1 MTRRAQY
8 LSLLLVATVVVIVD
22 QLTKSI
28 ALANFEDE
36 PVDVIEGVLT
46 FRITYNSGGAFGL
59 LQGLPG
65 LFLVATI
72 VATVVILFWVR
83 HLDRPHWM
91 VPLGMVLGGG
101 IGNLI
106 DRVVRSTDGQV
117 VDFIDFHVW
126 PVFNI
131 ADACIVIGVVWLI
144 FLGGRE
150 ELDRGREEAEGLGK

>member
-1 MTRRAQY
+1 MTKRNQY
-8 LSLLLVATVVVIVD
+8 LVLSIVAAVVVAID
-22 QLTKSI
+22 QLTKTI
-28 ALANFEDE
+28 ALENFKDAPE
-36 PVDVIEGVLT
+36 DVIDGVLT

-72 VATVVILFWVR
+72 VAAVVILFWVR

-101 IGNLI
+101 LGNLI
-106 DRVVRSTDGQV
+106 DRVIRSTDGRV
-117 VDFIDFHVW
+117 VDFIDFQVW

-131 ADACIVIGVVWLI
+131 ADACIVTGVLWLI

-150 ELDRGREEAEGLGK
+150 EVERMGE

>member
-1 MTRRAQY
+1 MTKRNQY
-8 LSLLLVATVVVIVD
+8 LVLSMVAAVVIGID

-28 ALANFEDE
+28 ALANFEDD
-36 PVDVIEGVLT
+36 PQDVIEGVLT

-72 VATVVILFWVR
+72 VAAVVILFWVR

-101 IGNLI
+101 VGNLV
-106 DRVVRSTDGQV
+106 DRTVRSTDGQV

-131 ADACIVIGVVWLI
+131 ADVCIVTGVLWLI

-150 ELDRGREEAEGLGK
+150 EVERMGE

>member
-1 MTRRAQY
+1 MTRRTQY
-8 LSLLLVATVVVIVD
+8 LTLFIVAAVVVAVD

-28 ALANFEDE
+28 ALANFKDE
-36 PVDVIEGVLT
+36 PQDVIEGVLT

-72 VATVVILFWVR
+72 VASVVILFWVR

-101 IGNLI
+101 MGNLI

-117 VDFIDFHVW
+117 VDFIDFHFW

-131 ADACIVIGVVWLI
+131 ADACIVVGVLWLI

-150 ELDRGREEAEGLGK
+150 EVERMAE

>member
-8 LSLLLVATVVVIVD
+8 LTLSLVAAVVVAVD

-28 ALANFEDE
+28 ALANFKDE
-36 PVDVIEGVLT
+36 PKDVIDGVLT

-59 LQGLPG
+59 LQGIPG
-65 LFLVATI
+65 LFLVATV
-72 VATVVILFWVR
+72 VAAVVILFWVR

-101 IGNLI
+101 LGNLI
-106 DRVVRSTDGQV
+106 DRVARSTDGQV

-126 PVFNI
+126 PVFNV
-131 ADACIVIGVVWLI
+131 ADACIVIGVLWLI
-144 FLGGRE
+144 FLGGKE
-150 ELDRGREEAEGLGK
+150 EVERKAE

>member
-1 MTRRAQY
+1 MTKRAQY
-8 LSLLLVATVVVIVD
+8 LTLFIVASVVIAVD
-22 QLTKSI
+22 QLTKTI

-36 PVDVIEGVLT
+36 PKDVIEGVLT

-65 LFLVATI
+65 VFLVATI
-72 VATVVILFWVR
+72 VAAVVILFWVR
-83 HLDRPHWM
+83 NLDRPHWM

-101 IGNLI
+101 MGNLI

-126 PVFNI
+126 PVFNV

-150 ELDRGREEAEGLGK
+150 EIAKGDG

>member
-1 MTRRAQY
+1 MSRRGQY
-8 LSLLLVATVVVIVD
+8 LVLAIVALVVIVID
-22 QLTKSI
+22 QLTKSV
-28 ALANFEDE
+28 ALENFKDD
-36 PVDVIEGVLT
+36 PQDIIDGVLT

-72 VATVVILFWVR
+72 VAAVVILFWVR

-117 VDFIDFHVW
+117 VDFIDFHFW
-126 PVFNI
+126 PVFNV
-131 ADACIVIGVVWLI
+131 ADACIVVGVVWLI

-150 ELDRGREEAEGLGK
+150 EIERAAEEKEAE

>member
-1 MTRRAQY
+1 MSRRNHYFMLA
-8 LSLLLVATVVVIVD
+8 LVAAAVVVVD
-22 QLTKSI
+22 QLTKSV
-28 ALANFEDE
+28 ALANFKDE
-36 PVDVIEGVLT
+36 PEDIIEGVLT

-72 VATVVILFWVR
+72 IAAVVILFWVR

-101 IGNLI
+101 LGNLI
-106 DRVVRSTDGQV
+106 DRVARSTDGRV
-117 VDFIDFHVW
+117 VDFIDFHFW

-131 ADACIVIGVVWLI
+131 ADACIVIGVVWLLI
-144 FLGGRE
+144 LGGKE
-150 ELDRGREEAEGLGK
+150 EVDRAAEERTEE

>member
-1 MTRRAQY
+1 MSRRNQY
-8 LSLLLVATVVVIVD
+8 LALSLVALVVIVVD
-22 QLTKSI
+22 QLTKSV
-28 ALANFEDE
+28 ALENFKDD
-36 PVDVIEGVLT
+36 PQDIIDGVLT

-72 VATVVILFWVR
+72 VAAVVILFWVR

-117 VDFIDFHVW
+117 VDFIDFHFW
-126 PVFNI
+126 PVFNV
-131 ADACIVIGVVWLI
+131 ADMGIVCGIVLAL
-144 FLGGRE
+144 FTFQPL
-150 ELDRGREEAEGLGK
+150 RGASKR

>member
-1 MTRRAQY
+1 MTKRNQY
-8 LSLLLVATVVVIVD
+8 LVLSLIAAVVVGID
-22 QLTKSI
+22 QLTKTI
-28 ALANFEDE
+28 ALENFKDD
-36 PVDVIEGVLT
+36 PQDVIEGVLT

-72 VATVVILFWVR
+72 VVAVVILFWVR
-83 HLDRPHWM
+83 HHDRPHWM

-101 IGNLI
+101 LGNLI

-131 ADACIVIGVVWLI
+131 ADACIVAGVVWLV

-150 ELDRGREEAEGLGK
+150 EVERMGE